1 MDTEK
6 SCIHKRSSCGE
17 SVAGKSIKQLKR
29 NQADT
34 RCYLLLSFFIPCL
47 LVGIC
52 WAFMGVHPFG
62 DRQILVT
69 DFWHQYFPFANIL
82 HGKLQSFSS
91 LLYTWE
97 SGLGSNFIAMMA
109 YYAASPLNLLTIL
122 IPEAFLR
129 DGITI
134 ILLLKIGF
142 AGLFMS
148 MMLKYTF
155 RRNDISICFFAVM
168 YALCSYIL
176 GYSWNIIWIDTVA
189 LLPLVMLG
197 LLKLIR
203 DKKCVLYISSL
214 AVALISNYYIGLF
227 ICIFTVI
234 AFFCICIFE
243 CKGPKQF
250 IFSGLRTLGA
260 TAVGIGLGAFIL
272 IPAFFAL
279 KLTNS
284 ADNLFPTY
292 LNFYEEWL
300 DVLANMTAFREPTV
314 KEGLPNLYCGIICVV
329 LMGMF
334 LRSGRIRIREKVAAV
349 LVLAFIIVSCN
360 MNYLNFIWHGFHN
373 TNMLP
378 YRFAF
383 LFSFVMIVMSYRAF
397 DLVISGKIKI
407 FDVVAMAVVAAAF
420 FAVTWFSNRDDAK
433 TRAMWMSLILSVFYV
448 IVMFLYERRL
458 LKCFTMCGLI
468 SVGLLF
474 EMFIH
479 TRISTQAVG
488 TSDYVSYPLKNAEV
502 SEALEK
508 INEIDT
514 ELFSRT
520 EMSTWY
526 TLNDP
531 ALYSYNGIS
540 QFSSMANKS
549 VTTFMRTLGLPAS
562 EAGNRYYYGL
572 TSPVTNMFTGIKYI
586 ISRNGTVMDDNTL
599 ELISLDG
606 QVAAY
611 ENKYFLPIGFMTDK
625 RILSYDGLLH
635 SNPFEA
641 QNSLFS
647 KATGIDEQLF
657 TPIDVTNTA
666 HIGMSQNNGV
676 YRTAYGNYTF
686 AVDETADSHTFKY
699 NFIPNEDSLLYAY
712 VSADGVTSVEIL
724 HDNSSIGSYSVTKKQ
739 GFIAPI
745 GKCDAGVKTTVSA
758 NVSDEG
764 VKRGSIKI
772 YVYSLNEELL
782 QRGYEKLLSSA
793 VKLDKFS
800 DTKLSGTVN
809 AAETGLCYFSIPY
822 EKGWTAYVD
831 NEKADIQTV
840 GDAMLAVPVEKGN
853 HNIKLVYFPE
863 GMTLGIMISSVAFI
877 IWALILLAEFDII
890 NKIILRI
897 RLKIQNNSG
906 RKT

>member
-6 SCIHKRSSCGE
+6 SCIYERSSCGE
-17 SVAGKSIKQLKR
+17 SGAGKSIKQFKR

-109 YYAASPLNLLTIL
+109 YYAASPLNLLTIF
-122 IPEAFLR
+122 IPESFLR

-148 MMLKYTF
+148 MMLKYAF
-155 RRNDISICFFAVM
+155 RRNDISICFFSVM

-334 LRSGRIRIREKVAAV
+334 LRSGRIRIREKIAAV
-349 LVLAFIIVSCN
+349 LILAFIIVSCN

-383 LFSFVMIVMSYRAF
+383 LFSFVMIVMAYRAF

-407 FDVVAMAVVAAAF
+407 FDVIAMAVVAAAF

-488 TSDYVSYPLKNAEV
+488 TSDYVSYPLRNAEV
-502 SEALEK
+502 SETLEK
-508 INEIDT
+508 INEMDT

-625 RILSYDGLLH
+625 KILSYDGLLH

-647 KATGIDEQLF
+647 KATSIDEQLF

-699 NFIPNEDSLLYAY
+699 NFIPNEDSILYAY

-782 QRGYEKLLSSA
+782 QRGYQKLLSSA
-793 VKLDKFS
+793 VKLDEFS

-822 EKGWTAYVD
+822 EKGWTAYID
-831 NEKADIQTV
+831 DEKTDIQTV

-863 GMTLGIMISSVAFI
+863 GMTLGIMISSIAFI
-877 IWALILLAEFDII
+877 IWVLILLSEFDII
-890 NKIILRI
+890 NKIRLRI

>member
-1 MDTEK
+1 MDTENF
-6 SCIHKRSSCGE
+6 CIHE
-17 SVAGKSIKQLKR
+17 KSPCEGVPDKAIKQLKR

-34 RCYLLLSFFIPCL
+34 RCYLLLSFFIPCI
-47 LVGIC
+47 LVGVC
-52 WAFMGVHPFG
+52 WAFIGVHPFG
-62 DRQILVT
+62 NRQILVT

-109 YYAASPLNLLTIL
+109 YYAASPLNLLTIF

-142 AGLFMS
+142 AGLFMA

-155 RRNDISICFFAVM
+155 RRNDVSICFFAVM

-197 LLKLIR
+197 LLKLVR
-203 DKKCVLYISSL
+203 DKKCVLYIASL
-214 AVALISNYYIGLF
+214 ALSLVSNYYIGLF

-243 CKGPKQF
+243 CKKFSHF
-250 IFSGLRTLGA
+250 ILSGLRTLWS

-272 IPAFFAL
+272 LPAFFAL
-279 KLTNS
+279 QLTNS

-300 DVLANMTAFREPTV
+300 DILANMTAFREPTV

-329 LMGMF
+329 FMGMF
-334 LRSGRIRIREKVAAV
+334 LRSGRIRIREKIATV
-349 LVLAFIIVSCN
+349 LILAFIIVSCN

-383 LFSFVMIVMSYRAF
+383 LFSFVMIVMAYRAF
-397 DLVISGKIKI
+397 DLVMSGKIKI
-407 FDVVAMAVVAAAF
+407 LDVIAMAVMTAAF
-420 FAVTWFSNRDDAK
+420 FAVTWFSQRDDAK
-433 TRAMWMSLILSVFYV
+433 TKAMWLSLGTSVFYV

-458 LKCFTMCGLI
+458 LKSFTMCGLI
-468 SVGLLF
+468 SVGLFF
-474 EMFIH
+474 EMFFH
-479 TRISTQAVG
+479 TRTSTQAVG
-488 TSDYVSYPLKNAEV
+488 TSDYVSYPLKNTEV
-502 SEALEK
+502 SEMLEK
-508 INEIDT
+508 IDERDT

-549 VTTFMRTLGLPAS
+549 ITTFMRTLGLPAS

-586 ISRNGTVMDDNTL
+586 ISRNGTVMDDSTI

-606 QVAAY
+606 QVALY
-611 ENKYFLPIGFMTDK
+611 ENKYFLPIGFMTDEK
-625 RILSYDGLLH
+625 ILSYDGLLH

-657 TPIDVTNTA
+657 MPIDVTNTA

-686 AVDETADSHTFKY
+686 SVDETADSHTFKY
-699 NFIPNEDSLLYAY
+699 NFIPDEESILYAY
-712 VSADGVTSVEIL
+712 VSADGVTNVEIL
-724 HDNSSIGSYSVTKKQ
+724 HDNSSIGSYNVTKQQ
-739 GFIAPI
+739 GFVAPI
-745 GKCDAGVKTTVSA
+745 GKCGAGVKTTVSA
-758 NVSDEG
+758 DISDEE

-782 QRGYEKLLSSA
+782 KRGYEKLLSSA
-793 VKLDKFS
+793 VKLDEFS
-800 DTKLSGTVN
+800 DTRLSGTVN
-809 AAETGLCYFSIPY
+809 ADETGLCYFSIPY

-831 NEKADIQTV
+831 GEKTDTKTV
-840 GDAMLAVPVEKGN
+840 GDAMLAVPIEKGQ

-863 GMTLGIMISSVAFI
+863 GMTLGIAVSSISFI
-877 IWALILLAEFDII
+877 ILVFMLLIETDVI
-890 NKIILRI
+890 NKF
-897 RLKIQNNSG
+897 RLKIQNNSRG
-906 RKT
+906 KA